1 MSMGSIGALRTVRF
15 FLMTVPWKIHDIK
28 YSSKICNMRTEPQT
42 DCEIWVI
49 TVNHE
54 ASLQYMCRW
63 MGNAGQGKIINA
75 RGGRSTLHIFYEHGV
90 LLEISPLKT
99 KDMLSQTN
107 IL

>member
-1 MSMGSIGALRTVRF
+1 
-15 FLMTVPWKIHDIK
+15 
-28 YSSKICNMRTEPQT
+28 MRTEPQT

-63 MGNAGQGKIINA
+63 MGNAGQGKIIDA

-99 KDMLSQTN
+99 KDMLSHKPIFYKIPDFLPDFVIRTKAPS